1 MALSKFRPSVGP
13 LSSTAIAPAMVPE
26 SVQQQIETNPIP
38 QSMRLVQPGIGA
50 TALNRAPL
58 QPGAVPR
65 SELTQLPEHTVQD
78 VPSDNDFGP
87 TDLTAETI
95 PVDAAQQMVDVEEQA
110 AKYAEP
116 TVAPDFSSPDNA
128 YATMQRAIEDLG
140 PTYQNFK
147 VEEQKS
153 SKFKDSEGTEA
164 IAVSNHANAFA
175 KPLVNEEGIWANATL
190 ADLTETSLGI
200 NAQNANSLGGALML
214 TAVSALSDVQKRKY
228 KQFTEDKKS
237 GMIEGEYDTYIGK
250 NLSASPTDT
259 GAEFQEAVAASNN
272 APTEQPVM
280 QGFVA
285 DIQDKLG
292 KNFSQ
297 PNTPGGRYA
306 PRIVPREVAQAHAY
320 QMYKDGYYIIKKD
333 KHGTY
338 YPILTSKGEELISDV
353 RHMASV
359 YDVELRHMNINEPI
373 ILSQSNPAVNNALAG
388 KGSQFISKDGRVL
401 DGKMSII
408 DAAINMLNAVP
419 VRVNIGAASLL
430 TQMANNAFKIN
441 PDTGLEMAT
450 AKFTENGS
458 FIQNNNAMFSNSP
471 FTYNAETIVI
481 PNAYSDS
488 VFAKTMADLSLN
500 KVKEKVKEL
509 VEDKI
514 APNEISSIIS
524 DINEKKITQ
533 VYKHINQY
541 IGGNISRGNRFNLLK
556 KSDSTNRM
564 FPMAT
569 DINVTNHSGTIRP
582 ATDFGV
588 KHSSVIPMG
597 MGNTIMRAKSLS
609 NKVFVDAVQG
619 KTGINLGVAVDSAL
633 HSLSKGDRVL
643 LDSYYQIA
651 KIADDFGLLKIDG
664 NRPTPHDFIM
674 ALDRDT
680 FEKVASY
687 GSTFKGWIQGN
698 LPTTNEVANLPPAF
712 NNELNKFFAKKEWGP
727 RVFNAI
733 MAKDILDAAK
743 NGGVV
748 QLDATI
754 ETDASQSNAA
764 IISLLIG
771 DLRIANILGM
781 YLGPDAAFEQD
792 REAYK
797 DLRGLVTISLE
808 EDIDLTMTGPD
819 EQIKKS
825 AIANYLNEARIIHG
839 SAFDKMYARGIV
851 VAGLYGKHAEYMFT
865 EVETMLAAIGLSD
878 KLDKVESLY
887 DSRQGLLEDI
897 SSIYSTSMKK
907 HLGNLQGWQ
916 KLTSSLASLKA
927 AFNGSTKVKSF
938 GNTTVELGTSYATL
952 LNDESNTV
960 KKILG
965 LPEEIGLMSGMAK
978 DINASGDVGKPLADI
993 RSMKARLEEVNL
1005 NIDDVLDQITTHSF
1019 PGDKARKA
1027 LPVVLILSG
1036 DAYQMA
1042 SSYIYANQKNK
1053 DKEPLN
1059 MLGIHDA
1066 QLTAPNSTLLMYNAY
1081 NNISTHIIAKEGRP
1095 LLQSLKE
1102 SYEEDYKNA
1111 MADVKKAGKANIGT
1125 LGKYKS
1131 MGGYFDKIYVG
1142 SHFIPRDVKRGRPDL
1157 NSDYTEVSKEYNNK
1171 VLDLAIA
1178 FGWKP
1183 PTKRNKDDRSNLMV
1197 TPKEFE
1203 LLARLLEIHSGWA
1216 AKGEDTFPEL
1226 EAIKTKYKQK
1236 TKSNFNHAS
1245 RNLKRY
1251 NNFLGANDV
1260 LVDQMKTNKN
1270 FIVNSK

>member
-1 MALSKFRPSVGP
+1 MALSKFRPSAGP
-13 LSSTAIAPAMVPE
+13 LSGANVEPALVPE
-26 SVQQQIETNPIP
+26 SVQEQIETNPIP

-58 QPGAVPR
+58 EPGAVPR
-65 SELTQLPEHTVQD
+65 SELTQLPEYTVQD
-78 VPSDNDFGP
+78 VATDNEFGP

-95 PVDAAQQMVDVEEQA
+95 PVDATQQMVDVEEQA
-110 AKYAEP
+110 FKYAEP
-116 TVAPDFSSPDNA
+116 TIAPDFSSPDNA
-128 YATMQRAIEDLG
+128 YATMQTAIEDLG
-140 PTYQNFK
+140 PTYQAFN
-147 VEEQKS
+147 VADQKS
-153 SKFKDSEGTEA
+153 IKFKDDEGSEA
-164 IAVSNHANAFA
+164 IAVSNYANAFA
-175 KPLVNEEGIWANATL
+175 KPLLNEEGIWANETL
-190 ADLTETSLGI
+190 ANMTESSLGI
-200 NAQNANSLGGALML
+200 NAQNANALGGALML

-228 KQFTEDKKS
+228 KQFIEDKKS

-250 NLSASPTDT
+250 NLSASSEDI
-259 GAEFQEAVAASNN
+259 GADFQEVVAASNN

-306 PRIVPREVAQAHAY
+306 PRNVPREVAQAHAY
-320 QMYKDGYYIIKKD
+320 QMYKDGYYVIKKD
-333 KHGTY
+333 KYGTY
-338 YPILTSKGEELISDV
+338 YPILTSKGEELVSDV

-359 YDVELRHMNINEPI
+359 YDVKLRHMNINEPL

-388 KGSQFISKDGRVL
+388 KGSQYISKDGRVL
-401 DGKMSII
+401 DGKMNII

-419 VRVNIGAASLL
+419 VRINVGAASVLA
-430 TQMANNAFKIN
+430 QMASDAFPIN
-441 PDTGLEMAT
+441 PETGLEMGT
-450 AKFTENGS
+450 ARFTENGAY
-458 FIQNNNAMFSNSP
+458 IQDNSTMFSNAP
-471 FTYNAETIVI
+471 FNYSNETMVI
-481 PNAYSDS
+481 PNAYSNS
-488 VFAKTMADLSLN
+488 VFAKTMADLSLD

-509 VEDKI
+509 VEDNVS
-514 APNEISSIIS
+514 PGEISAIVS

-541 IGGNISRGNRFNLLK
+541 IGGNVSRGNRFNLLK
-556 KSDSTNRM
+556 RSDSTNRM

-582 ATDFGV
+582 ATEFGV
-588 KHSSVIPMG
+588 KYSATVPMG
-597 MGNTIMRAKSLS
+597 MGNTVLRAKDLS
-609 NKVFVDAVQG
+609 KRVFVDAVKG
-619 KTGINLGVAVDSAL
+619 KTGISLGVAVNDAL
-633 HSLSKGDRVL
+633 WSLPKSDRVL
-643 LDSYYQIA
+643 LDAYYQIA

-687 GSTFKGWIQGN
+687 GSVFKSWTEGN
-698 LPTTNEVANLPPAF
+698 LPTSNSVANLPPAF
-712 NNELNKFFAKKEWGP
+712 NNELSKFFAKKEWGP
-727 RVFNAI
+727 RMSNAM
-733 MAKDILDAAK
+733 MAKDILDASK

-748 QLDATI
+748 QLAATI

-771 DLRIANILGM
+771 DLKIANILGM
-781 YLGPDAAFEQD
+781 YLGPDEAFAQD
-792 REAYK
+792 RETYK
-797 DLRGLVTISLE
+797 DLRGLVTSSLD

-819 EQIKKS
+819 EQIKKA
-825 AIANYLNEARIIHG
+825 AISKFLNEARVIHG

-865 EVETMLAAIGLSD
+865 EVENMLASIGLSD

-887 DSRQGLLEDI
+887 DSRQEMLEDV
-897 SSIYSTSMKK
+897 SSIYATSMKK
-907 HLGNLQGWQ
+907 HLANLQGWQ
-916 KLTSSLASLKA
+916 KITSSIASLKA
-927 AFNGSTKVKSF
+927 AFNGSTEVKSF

-952 LNDESNTV
+952 LDDESNTV

-965 LPEEIGLMSGMAK
+965 LPEELGSMSGMA
-978 DINASGDVGKPLADI
+978 NNLSATGDVQKPLADI

-1005 NIDDVLDQITTHSF
+1005 NIDDVLDQIYTYAF

-1027 LPVVLILSG
+1027 MPVVLIQSG
-1036 DAYQMA
+1036 DAYEMA

-1053 DKEPLN
+1053 DDEPLN

-1066 QLTAPNSTLLMYNAY
+1066 QITAPGSTLLMYNAY
-1081 NNISTHIIAKEGRP
+1081 NNISTYILAKEGRP

-1102 SYEEDYKNA
+1102 SYNEDYKNA
-1111 MADVKKAGKANIGT
+1111 MADIKKAGKANIGT

-1157 NSDYTEVSKEYNNK
+1157 NPEYTKVSKEYNDK
-1171 VLDLAIA
+1171 VLDLAMT

-1197 TPKEFE
+1197 TPREFE
-1203 LLARLLEIHSGWA
+1203 LLSRLLEIHNGWA
-1216 AKGEDTFPEL
+1216 AKGESTFPEL
-1226 EAIKTKYKQK
+1226 DAIASKYKQK
-1236 TKSNFNHAS
+1236 TKMNFNYAN
-1245 RNLKRY
+1245 RNLKKY

-1260 LVDQMKTNKN
+1260 IVDQMKSNKN